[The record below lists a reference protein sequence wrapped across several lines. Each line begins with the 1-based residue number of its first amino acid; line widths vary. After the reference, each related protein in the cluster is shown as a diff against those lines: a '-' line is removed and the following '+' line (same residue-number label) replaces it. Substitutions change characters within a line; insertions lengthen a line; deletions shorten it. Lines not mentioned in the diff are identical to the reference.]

1 MSLAFVLFGAPRYP
15 PWEAF
20 GDLWEHS
27 GQHNNDFSAD
37 GYCDRHDHQWTDTAS
52 VRTKDHLLYPDEPS
66 PKRRREDSKSSP
78 QKTTPSLVPV
88 PPSCPPPSYI
98 FEAAKNRRCSAVGT
112 HDPIVAE
119 PSTIEYKVLRW
130 MSWALRYGVN
140 THGIE
145 VSNGWAH
152 IHTLAKAASSD
163 RNDFHG
169 LTSGAFRT
177 IIELDESGRWCIAG
191 GRVCKVPRQARFPML
206 EVRSKPVDSNRHVDV
221 PDDESSFY

>member
-1 MSLAFVLFGAPRYP
+1 MSLALVLFGAPRCP

-20 GDLWEHS
+20 GDRWEHS
-27 GQHNNDFSAD
+27 GQRNDDFSAD
-37 GYCDRHDHQWTDTAS
+37 GYWDRHVHQWTETAA
-52 VRTKDHLLYPDEPS
+52 VRAKDHPLYPDEPS
-66 PKRRREDSKSSP
+66 HKRRREDCLSSP
-78 QKTTPSLVPV
+78 KKMALPLIPV
-88 PPSCPPPSYI
+88 PPSCPPPSHI
-98 FEAAKNRRCSAVGT
+98 LEAAKNRGCSAVGT
-112 HDPIVAE
+112 DDPIIAE
-119 PSTIEYKVLRW
+119 PSSTEYKVLRW

-169 LTSGAFRT
+169 LTSGALRT

-191 GRVCKVPRQARFPML
+191 GRVCKVPRQVRFPMH
-206 EVRSKPVDSNRHVDV
+206 EVRSKPIDSNRHVDV
-221 PDDESSFY
+221 PDEESSFY